1 MTDEKKISPR
11 NLLLSIANKLAD
23 GNVDLTPLFGAELAE
38 QVAAFYANAAKKSV
52 RGLSITEQLNMVTSH
67 IDDLYVSAPQVGT
80 PEHSLW
86 AADLMK
92 SLNKQ
97 ARLTKKVNAETVA
110 DTTPAKSK
118 AAK

>member
-23 GNVDLTPLFGAELAE
+23 GNVDLTPLFGADLAE

-52 RGLSITEQLNMVTSH
+52 RGLSIIDQLNMVTSH
-67 IDDLYVSAPQVGT
+67 IDDLYVTMPQVGT

-97 ARLTKKVNAETVA
+97 ARLTKKVNAEAVA

>member
-1 MTDEKKISPR
+1 M
-11 NLLLSIANKLAD
+11 
-23 GNVDLTPLFGAELAE
+23 LFR
-38 QVAAFYANAAKKSV
+38 S
-52 RGLSITEQLNMVTSH
+52 
-67 IDDLYVSAPQVGT
+67 YVSMPQVGT

-97 ARLTKKVNAETVA
+97 ARLTKKVNYEAV
-110 DTTPAKSK
+110 DVPTPAKSK

>member
-1 MTDEKKISPR
+1 MSDEKKISPR

-23 GNVDLTPLFGAELAE
+23 SNVDLTPLFGAELAE
-38 QVAAFYANAAKKSV
+38 QIAAFYANAAKKSV
-52 RGLSITEQLNMVTSH
+52 RGLSIAEQLNMVTNH
-67 IDDLYVSAPQVGT
+67 IDDLYASMPTVGT

-86 AADLMK
+86 EADLIK

-97 ARLTKKVNAETVA
+97 ARLTKKVNAEAVA
-110 DTTPAKSK
+110 GTTPAKSK